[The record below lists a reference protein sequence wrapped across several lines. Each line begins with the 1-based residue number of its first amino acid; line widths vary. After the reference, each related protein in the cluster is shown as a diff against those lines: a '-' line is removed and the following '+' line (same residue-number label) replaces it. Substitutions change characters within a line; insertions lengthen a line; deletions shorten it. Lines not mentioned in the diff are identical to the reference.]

1 MAKNMGQINFGVGFQ
16 VNKASLNE
24 VKKSIQE
31 LRNMSKEQ
39 IEAAGGN
46 ILPLSGGAVKSWK
59 NDLGEMRKELDALD
73 KAMEAAFNPKLGTY
87 ELNKFNEALKA
98 SGTSAQR
105 VFEIVSAYGNTG
117 SAALLNMTTQ
127 MLATDRAAKQVHS
140 TFQKLG
146 ETMMNTIRWS
156 ITSTAINTVTG
167 AIQQAYHYALDLD
180 ESLND
185 IMIVTDKS
193 AEEMDKFARYANKAA
208 KSLGAS
214 TKDYTGASLIYYQQG
229 LSDQEVKART
239 ETTLKAAAVTG
250 QSASAV
256 SEQLTAVWNGYKVSA
271 EESELYIDKLAA
283 VAAETAADLEEL
295 STGMSK
301 VASAANV
308 MGVDIDQLNAQLAT
322 IVSVTRQAPESIG
335 TALKTVYA
343 RMSDI
348 EAGLDTE
355 TTLGEY
361 TTQMAEMGINVLDAK
376 GNLREMGDVVEEIGG
391 KWNSLNREQQVSLA
405 QSIAGTR
412 QYNNMMAL
420 FDNWDM
426 YQKAL
431 TTSMNSA
438 GTLTSQHLT
447 QLDSIEAHQQKL
459 KTSAEGLY
467 DSIFESD
474 DIKAVYDGLADI
486 VTLVDKLVQSMGGM
500 PGILATVG
508 MLFAKAAKNSIADL
522 VTKQQAN
529 KLNNEIYRN
538 QIKNGKDIIAQ
549 QMRQIQGSDEL
560 SQHLQ
565 EVLNL
570 ETRIYDNADDLT
582 DDQWNSLQEGVRKY
596 NEQIQHTIEL
606 ERELQ
611 EARND
616 YNTTFDDKSSIT
628 YETYTVNGEKKTRR
642 KKAEELVK
650 GTGNYYLWS
659 SEDDS
664 INKKTGKINA
674 RGLRSARGRRTELE
688 ELKITKG
695 LTAEQEKELKLLK
708 LRIPQAEKENKIR
721 ERKIQLETENTEAI
735 KKSKE
740 ATEQLG
746 NETEEFLEK
755 SLQGN
760 RLASIADGF
769 TSIAFSAISTSQSV
783 GQFIDIVGESDATL
797 SDYIGSLA
805 GVVLGLT
812 PLITHVDKARLAYQA
827 KKKSALDAAAAE
839 AVAGN
844 AAKASGM
851 AARAGAEGWK
861 AFHAAMGP
869 VGWIMLAV
877 TAVLSIVTA
886 IDTAQKEAKETAAEA
901 RRIQLEEANAARE
914 VAEQKAKLTQSYL
927 NAYHIYEKVGEEQE
941 KLLELAKQLAEAYK
955 SEELQNLALAGSY
968 DKLAE
973 SIRQKRKAEAEVIVR
988 NAKTAR
994 DNAITDIA
1002 EAKNSFFAG
1011 TNNVPGTKEA
1021 YSTKTSSTGSERRGF
1036 EGSSMLTVGTQSDVD
1051 KKNEEILNRYLKPLG
1066 YMADKMPSASDLD
1079 GQERIV
1085 LYNAVQAAT
1094 QDEEWK
1100 PSGKLNTSVQSLL
1113 NTEAWKTAVNQ
1124 YNDAQ
1129 QKIAVQEGVI
1139 IPALSNTSFSSLT
1152 DFSRVRDQ
1160 LIDNYMQKSGEENR
1174 DIAAWLVD
1182 TELSNLD
1189 STSANLLL
1197 RAKWLEGQM
1206 ASGTISETMAS
1217 ELQNQLN
1224 LDNVGETEFNALQ
1237 LIDVEKYKNDA
1248 DGLIAAARQKAK
1260 EMRNQLKLDA
1270 QEELIKASNSRIQEL
1285 ERDSA
1290 KAIGEDKIKFL
1301 QEQNTELSKQITLLE
1316 AIRDTVVATNKV
1328 NAQQEFKDL
1337 ADRYGF
1343 ANKLIVGVDQDWD
1356 IDSIGDAV
1364 EVDNTLNATAKSE
1377 LRKKLYKDVL
1387 RYQNEYQEQDD
1398 AIQELKEERYQK
1410 NIEIFEVKLKA
1421 KLDTHDIQKEYD
1433 AFVRSFTEENGY
1445 AELVKLDLKDFNTSL
1460 QAIEDYKISLKELND
1475 SNLDAAYK
1483 ETKTRE
1489 LVNKL
1494 IAESESLL
1502 EKRNSLEQTYLSYN
1516 DVVKES
1522 YEQYLSLIESANSLL
1537 EHQVELNE
1545 LIYGDKAFKHMQSY
1559 YLNQVTNNQ
1568 LITAANKERYE
1579 QDKLDYETLLKTGLA
1594 LDDPK
1599 VQAAKD
1605 RYLESGEAYAA
1616 SLAAQAQSY
1625 ANQYSN
1631 TLENILDNFT
1641 KDMLDEDAMKE
1652 WDWVQNTSDMFL
1664 DGIEEAYEKSK
1675 LQKAFNKAINESS
1688 SLRAQQALNE
1698 AYKEELKMLKEKD
1711 KLTKY
1716 DLDRA
1721 QKRLDIEIARLA
1733 LEDARDSKTQMRL
1746 MRQANGTY
1754 SYQYV
1759 ADQGAIDEKQAQYEN
1774 ALKERYDADQG
1785 ELNSQMSKSQQLI
1798 ENFKSEISELN
1809 PASET
1814 YENDLQEIIDKYKPL
1829 LKAQGS
1835 NVSRVLENLSLS
1847 SAELSSLYDTD
1858 IVTPE
1863 LTSSAVQQAA
1873 GWGANADTVLKA
1885 IVDDVLAAQATADS
1899 GIGSTK
1905 DTLDTLVSSLY
1916 ESIMGDEANNKQG
1929 LLDAQK
1935 EQIQTLSNMSS
1946 AMLGVITTIGLLDE
1960 AIKIAKGDVE
1970 TWSGAQGAN
1979 TTLASAYD
1987 ITLKDDGDIEMKP
2000 KVAAMDTGGYTG
2012 AWGSEGK
2019 FLLAHEKE
2027 LILNKYDTA
2036 NILSAVNIVRSL
2048 GDSMLKT
2055 VSEMGR
2061 GYDLPMAAWEL
2072 AKELVIEQTVHINAE
2087 FPNVA
2092 DRSEIEAAFEELML
2106 LATQHA
2112 FDSTKD

>member
-1 MAKNMGQINFGVGFQ
+1 MTKNMGQINFGVGFQ
-16 VNKASLNE
+16 VNKASLDQ

-31 LRNMSKEQ
+31 LRNMSKVQ

-87 ELNKFNEALKA
+87 ELNKFNESLKA

-105 VFEIVSAYGNTG
+105 VFETVSAYGNTG

-229 LSDQEVKART
+229 LSDEEVKART
-239 ETTLKAAAVTG
+239 ETTVKAAAVTG

-283 VAAETAADLEEL
+283 VAADTAADLEEL

-322 IVSVTRQAPESIG
+322 IVSVTRQAPESVG

-361 TTQMAEMGINVLDAK
+361 TSQMAEMGINVLDAK
-376 GNLREMGDVVEEIGG
+376 DNLREMGDVVEEIGG

-447 QLDSIEAHQQKL
+447 QLESIEAHQQKL

-467 DSIFESD
+467 DSIFKSD
-474 DIKAVYDGLADI
+474 EIKGVYDGLADI
-486 VTLVDKLVQSMGGM
+486 VTLIDKLVQSMGGM

-508 MLFAKAAKNSIADL
+508 MLFAKAAKSSIADL
-522 VTKQQAN
+522 ISKQKEN
-529 KLNNEIYRN
+529 KLNQTIYKNQITNGLATIHQLQQEQAIRNGNNEALKTTIALEEEIYSRAN
-538 QIKNGKDIIAQ
+538 N
-549 QMRQIQGSDEL
+549 
-560 SQHLQ
+560 
-565 EVLNL
+565 
-570 ETRIYDNADDLT
+570 LT
-582 DDQWNSLQEGVRKY
+582 DNQWNSLQAGVREYNALINETIALEKERDSLKDKTSKY
-596 NEQIQHTIEL
+596 W
-606 ERELQ
+606 Q
-611 EARND
+611 EPGRVTRNKAG
-616 YNTTFDDKSSIT
+616 NRKPTSIT
-628 YETYTVNGEKKTRR
+628 IDGEKK
-642 KKAEELVK
+642 
-650 GTGNYYLWS
+650 NYYLADI
-659 SEDDS
+659 DDQDPDGKATVGLLS
-664 INKKTGKINA
+664 AKQDLNDLNKK
-674 RGLRSARGRRTELE
+674 
-688 ELKITKG
+688 LK
-695 LTAEQEKELKLLK
+695 TAEEKKDSKRVKKLKKELNVLK
-708 LRIPQAEKENKIR
+708 EVIAEAEKENRVKTESEQRDRDLTKAIETKNR
-721 ERKIQLETENTEAI
+721 AAKAYAEALKETARAQDFANKAADVVDSLTTIAFTATSVSSSITQLWTDIE
-735 KKSKE
+735 SGE
-740 ATEQLG
+740 AT
-746 NETEEFLEK
+746 
-755 SLQGN
+755 
-760 RLASIADGF
+760 LASVSMQLLG
-769 TSIAFSAISTSQSV
+769 V
-783 GQFIDIVGESDATL
+783 
-797 SDYIGSLA
+797 A
-805 GVVLGLT
+805 GGLT
-812 PLITHVDKARLAYQA
+812 STLAAGIQGIAQA
-827 KKKSALDAAAAE
+827 KAAKAAAE
-839 AVAGN
+839 AAGN
-844 AAKASGM
+844 AAAIGAAKWSLYWSAATMGISLVITGLSTIFSVISANNKAAEQ
-851 AARAGAEGWK
+851 AAKDEADRKIEEAE
-861 AFHAAMGP
+861 AN
-869 VGWIMLAV
+869 LAV
-877 TAVLSIVTA
+877 ADA
-886 IDTAQKEAKETAAEA
+886 HQ
-901 RRIQLEEANAARE
+901 
-914 VAEQKAKLTQSYL
+914 KLTQSYL
-927 NAYHIYEKVGEEQE
+927 NAYAEYEKTGNEKE
-941 KLLELAKQLAEAYK
+941 KLLDLASQLAEAYK
-955 SEELQNLALAGSY
+955 DEELQNLALAGSY
-968 DKLAE
+968 DILAE
-973 SIRQKRKAEAEVIVR
+973 SIRNKRLQESKDKITDAQNIQ
-988 NAKTAR
+988 NA
-994 DNAITDIA
+994 AITNMTASSIRKNFTSNDDVLVLKTGTFITEGPTTLADEGKNAQILSEMSSFIKLSPVGSPYLIKDPGLMTPEEKVKFYQELADI
-1002 EAKNSFFAG
+1002 KH
-1011 TNNVPGTKEA
+1011 NNKEWIA
-1021 YSTKTSSTGSERRGF
+1021 SVNGNQSEI
-1036 EGSSMLTVGTQSDVD
+1036 D
-1051 KKNEEILNRYLKPLG
+1051 KIVTDIIKQWEEPFKQY
-1066 YMADKMPSASDLD
+1066 
-1079 GQERIV
+1079 
-1085 LYNAVQAAT
+1085 
-1094 QDEEWK
+1094 
-1100 PSGKLNTSVQSLL
+1100 
-1113 NTEAWKTAVNQ
+1113 TEANKTIREENIK
-1124 YNDAQ
+1124 
-1129 QKIAVQEGVI
+1129 QKAYETNI
-1139 IPALSNTSFSSLT
+1139 SNTSFK
-1152 DFSRVRDQ
+1152 DFTKIREQTIES
-1160 LIDNYMQKSGEENR
+1160 I
-1174 DIAAWLVD
+1174 
-1182 TELSNLD
+1182 
-1189 STSANLLL
+1189 
-1197 RAKWLEGQM
+1197 LEGQGLVK
-1206 ASGTISETMAS
+1206 GTEAWNNAWSSTAYSVDRVFSEMEGS
-1217 ELQNQLN
+1217 SSQLVQRHQWLQGQKKAGQLN
-1224 LDNVGETEFNALQ
+1224 DSTINALQDKFDISTFGETEFNALQ
-1237 LIDVEKYKNDA
+1237 LIDVKKYKNDA
-1248 DGLIAAARQKAK
+1248 DGLITAARQKAK
-1260 EMRNQLKLDA
+1260 EMRDQLKLDT

-1290 KAIGEDKIKFL
+1290 KAIGEDKVTLL
-1301 QEQNTELSKQITLLE
+1301 QEQNVELSKQITLLE
-1316 AIRDTVVATNKV
+1316 TIRDTAVATNKA

-1343 ANKLIVGVDQDWD
+1343 TNKLIVGAEQDWD
-1356 IDSIGDAV
+1356 IYSIMDAV
-1364 EVDNTLNATAKSE
+1364 EADKTLSADEKNE
-1377 LRKKLYKDVL
+1377 LLKKLSGDVL
-1387 RYQNEYQEQDD
+1387 QYQNEYQEQDD
-1398 AIQELKEERYQK
+1398 AIQELKEDRYQK

-1421 KLDTHDIQKEYD
+1421 KFDTHDIQKEYD
-1433 AFVRSFTEENGY
+1433 AFIRSFTEENDY
-1445 AELVKLDLKDFNTSL
+1445 AELVKLDLQDFNTSL
-1460 QAIEDYKISLKELND
+1460 QAIEDYRISLKELND

-1489 LVNKL
+1489 LINKL
-1494 IAESESLL
+1494 IAESQSLL
-1502 EKRNSLEQTYLSYN
+1502 DKRNSLEQIYSNYN
-1516 DVVKES
+1516 DAINEN

-1559 YLNQVTNNQ
+1559 YSNQVANNQ

-1579 QDKLDYETLLKTGLA
+1579 QDKLDYEARLKTGLA
-1594 LDDPK
+1594 LDDPS

-1625 ANQYSN
+1625 ADQYSN

-1688 SLRAQQALNE
+1688 SLKAQQALNE
-1698 AYKEELKMLKEKD
+1698 AYEEELKMLKEKD

-1754 SYQYV
+1754 GYQYV
-1759 ADQGAIDEKQAQYEN
+1759 ADQGAIDEKQSQYEN
-1774 ALKERYDADQG
+1774 ALKERYDSDQN
-1785 ELNSQMSKSQQLI
+1785 ELSGQMSKSQQLI
-1798 ENFKSEISELN
+1798 ENFKSEISKLN

-1814 YENDLQEIIDKYKPL
+1814 YKHDLNEIVKDYQRL
-1829 LKAQGS
+1829 LAAQGS
-1835 NVSRVLENLSLS
+1835 NVSRALENLSLS
-1847 SAELSSLYDTD
+1847 SAELSNLYGTD
-1858 IVTPE
+1858 VVTPE
-1863 LTSSAVQQAA
+1863 LTSSAVQQVA
-1873 GWGANADTVLKA
+1873 GWGTNADTVLKT
-1885 IVDDVLAAQATADS
+1885 IVDDVLAAQATANS
-1899 GIGSTK
+1899 GIGSAK

-1916 ESIMGDEANNKQG
+1916 ESIMGDEADNKQG
-1929 LLDAQK
+1929 LIDAQK

-1946 AMLGVITTIGLLDE
+1946 AMLGVITTIGLLDK

-1987 ITLKDDGDIEMKP
+1987 ITLKDDGNIEMKP
-2000 KVAAMDTGGYTG
+2000 KIATMDTGGYTG
-2012 AWGSEGK
+2012 AWGAEGK

-2027 LILNKYDTA
+2027 LILNKQDTA

-2055 VSEMGR
+2055 VSGMGR

-2072 AKELVIEQTVHINAE
+2072 AKELVIEQTVNIYAE
-2087 FPNVA
+2087 FPEA
-2092 DRSEIEAAFEELML
+2092 SDRNELEAAFEELIL

-2112 FDSTKD
+2112 FKNTKD

>member
-73 KAMEAAFNPKLGTY
+73 RAMEAAFNPKLGTY

-105 VFEIVSAYGNTG
+105 VFETVSAYGNTG

-239 ETTLKAAAVTG
+239 EATLKTAAVTG

-271 EESELYIDKLAA
+271 EEAELYIDKLAA
-283 VAAETAADLEEL
+283 VAASTAADLEEL

-322 IVSVTRQAPESIG
+322 IVSVTRQAPESVG

-376 GNLREMGDVVEEIGG
+376 GNLREMGDVVEEIGS
-391 KWNSLNREQQVSLA
+391 KWSSLNREQQVSLA

-447 QLDSIEAHQQKL
+447 QLESIEAHQQKL

-467 DSIFESD
+467 KSIFKSD
-474 DIKAVYDGLADI
+474 DIKAVYDGLANI
-486 VTLVDKLVQSMGGM
+486 VTLVDKLVQSIGGM

-508 MLFAKAAKNSIADL
+508 MLFAKAAKSSIADL
-522 VTKQQAN
+522 VAKQQAN
-529 KLNNEIYRN
+529 KLNNEIYRS
-538 QIKNGKDIIAQ
+538 QIKNGKDIIEQ
-549 QMRQIQGSDEL
+549 QMRQVHGSDEL

-570 ETRIYDNADDLT
+570 ENRIYENADNLT
-582 DDQWNSLQEGVRKY
+582 DDQWNSLQEGVRQY

-616 YNTTFDDKSSIT
+616 YNTTFEDGAIT
-628 YETYTVNGEKKTRR
+628 FTTYTDKDGTVKERHV
-642 KKAEELVK
+642 KAEKVGKHEYWW
-650 GTGNYYLWS
+650 GEE
-659 SEDDS
+659 EDTITS
-664 INKKTGKINA
+664 GGKKRAGLKTA
-674 RGLRSARGRRTELE
+674 RSRRSELE

-695 LTAEQEKELKLLK
+695 LTAEQEKELQLLK
-708 LRIPQAEKENKIR
+708 LRIPQAERENKIR
-721 ERKIQLETENTEAI
+721 ERKIRLETENTEAI
-735 KKSKE
+735 KKSKD

-746 NETEEFLEK
+746 NETEEFLDK

-760 RLASIADGF
+760 KLASIAEGF
-769 TSIAFSAISTSQSV
+769 TSIAFSAISVSQSV

-812 PLITHVDKARLAYQA
+812 PLITHVYKAHLAYQE
-827 KKKSALDAAAAE
+827 KKKSALEAASADTT
-839 AVAGN
+839 AGN
-844 AAKASGM
+844 AAQASGM

-861 AFHAAMGP
+861 AFNAAMGS
-869 VGWIMLAV
+869 VGWTMLAV
-877 TAVLSIVTA
+877 TAVLSIVTV
-886 IDTAQKEAKETAAEA
+886 IDAAYKKAKETAAET
-901 RRIQLEEANAARE
+901 RKIQFEEAKVARE
-914 VAEQKAKLTQSYL
+914 AAEQNAKLTQSYL
-927 NAYHIYEKVGEEQE
+927 NAHHEYVKTGEEKE
-941 KLLELAKQLAEAYK
+941 KLLELAKQLAEVYK

-973 SIRQKRKAEAEVIVR
+973 SIRNKRLAESDSIIKAASEERAIAAVNIVEYAPSIRSQDETGRKIFEWGLTSVDEGDAIGLLKEYGLYDPDANKGMQVPENAEEYIALWEKLGKLR
-988 NAKTAR
+988 QDERWAK
-994 DNAITDIA
+994 IQ
-1002 EAKNSFFAG
+1002 
-1011 TNNVPGTKEA
+1011 
-1021 YSTKTSSTGSERRGF
+1021 GSEVKTNIDKW
-1036 EGSSMLTVGTQSDVD
+1036 LTNSEYQEYIRSYQEAG
-1051 KKNEEILNRYLKPLG
+1051 KKLAVENEITKPLLETDWAG
-1066 YMADKMPSASDLD
+1066 RTL
-1079 GQERIV
+1079 
-1085 LYNAVQAAT
+1085 
-1094 QDEEWK
+1094 
-1100 PSGKLNTSVQSLL
+1100 
-1113 NTEAWKTAVNQ
+1113 
-1124 YNDAQ
+1124 
-1129 QKIAVQEGVI
+1129 
-1139 IPALSNTSFSSLT
+1139 TSFSMT
-1152 DFSRVRDQ
+1152 RNA
-1160 LIDNYMQKSGEENR
+1160 LIDNYMQASGETNR
-1174 DIAAWLVD
+1174 DTAAYLVD
-1182 TELSNLD
+1182 AELAKYD
-1189 STSANLLL
+1189 STTQQLLL
-1197 RAKWLEGQM
+1197 RTQWLEGQKK
-1206 ASGTISETMAS
+1206 AGRIENAT
-1217 ELQNQLN
+1217 LQKLQTKIN
-1224 LDNVGETEFNALQ
+1224 LDTFGETEFNALQ

-1248 DGLIAAARQKAK
+1248 DGLITAARQKAK
-1260 EMRNQLKLDA
+1260 EMRDQLKLDA
-1270 QEELIKASNSRIQEL
+1270 QEELIKASSSRIQEL

-1290 KAIGEDKIKFL
+1290 KAIGEDKIKLL
-1301 QEQNTELSKQITLLE
+1301 QEQNTELGKQITLLE
-1316 AIRDTVVATNKV
+1316 TIRDTVVATNKA

-1337 ADRYGF
+1337 ADKYGF
-1343 ANKLIVGVDQDWD
+1343 ANKLAVGADQDWD
-1356 IDSIGDAV
+1356 IYSIMDAV
-1364 EVDNTLNATAKSE
+1364 EADKTLSADEKSE
-1377 LRKKLYKDVL
+1377 LLKKLSGDVL
-1387 RYQNEYQEQDD
+1387 QYQNEYQEQDD

-1410 NIEIFEVKLKA
+1410 DIEIFEVKLKA

-1433 AFVRSFTEENGY
+1433 AFVRSFTEENDY
-1445 AELVKLDLKDFNTSL
+1445 TELIKLDLKDFNTSL
-1460 QAIEDYKISLKELND
+1460 QAIEDYRISLKELND

-1483 ETKTRE
+1483 ETQTRE
-1489 LVNKL
+1489 LINKL
-1494 IAESESLL
+1494 IAESQSLL
-1502 EKRNSLEQTYLSYN
+1502 EKRNSLEQTYLNYN
-1516 DVVKES
+1516 DAVNES
-1522 YEQYLSLIESANSLL
+1522 YEQYLSLIESANGLL

-1559 YLNQVTNNQ
+1559 YSNQVANNQ
-1568 LITAANKERYE
+1568 LITVANEERYN
-1579 QDKLDYETLLKTGLA
+1579 QDKLDYEALLKTGLA

-1616 SLAAQAQSY
+1616 SLAAQAKSY
-1625 ANQYSN
+1625 AEQYSN

-1652 WDWVQNTSDMFL
+1652 WDWVQKTSDMFL

-1688 SLRAQQALNE
+1688 SLKAQQALNE

-1711 KLTKY
+1711 KLTQY

-1746 MRQANGTY
+1746 MRQASGTY

-1759 ADQGAIDEKQAQYEN
+1759 ADQGAIDEKQSQYEN
-1774 ALKERYDADQG
+1774 ALKERYDSDQS
-1785 ELNSQMSKSQQLI
+1785 ELSSQMSKSQQLI
-1798 ENFKSEISELN
+1798 ENFKSEISKLN

-1847 SAELSSLYDTD
+1847 SAELSSLYGTD

-1863 LTSSAVQQAA
+1863 LTSSAVQQVA
-1873 GWGANADTVLKA
+1873 GWGANADAVLKT
-1885 IVDDVLAAQATADS
+1885 ILDDALDAQDTADS
-1899 GIGSTK
+1899 GIGNAQK
-1905 DTLDTLVSSLY
+1905 ALDALVSSLY

-1929 LLDAQK
+1929 LIDAQK
-1935 EQIQTLSNMSS
+1935 EQIQTLSSMSS

-1979 TTLASAYD
+1979 ATLASAYD
-1987 ITLKDDGDIEMKP
+1987 ITLKDDGNIEMKP